1 VDWASEPGAA
11 GRSIR
16 TVSAVA
22 AVIIAVT
29 VALHRGLFAH
39 PDWQWLALVAAV
51 APFLIDL
58 RWPPRRAGGAFAL
71 LSAAVAGLAALIAV
85 EPPGPDVSLLLL
97 LVVAARVG
105 AGAPARVSVPVGLT
119 AIGLLVYLVEA
130 RPGVTSI
137 AMIIGLAFA
146 WSAGLAM
153 RMQADLTRRLLQ
165 ARGELTAAAAREE
178 RQRVARDIH
187 DVVAHTMSVTMLH
200 LAGARLALAEGE
212 RDEAMDSLRQAEVS
226 GRAAMADIRQTIGLL
241 RDPQS
246 TVAPPLAP
254 SPAPARDLADLV
266 ASFVDAGL
274 KVDYQVDGDPSDMP
288 APVAHAVYP
297 IVREAL
303 SNAARHS
310 AGGAAEVGLSVAG
323 ERVRLSVRNNHR
335 GGPVGAGHGIAG
347 MRQRARLA
355 GGSLIVGPDGDRWCV
370 DAAFPGQ
377 P

>member
-1 VDWASEPGAA
+1 
-11 GRSIR
+11 
-16 TVSAVA
+16 
-22 AVIIAVT
+22 
-29 VALHRGLFAH
+29 
-39 PDWQWLALVAAV
+39 
-51 APFLIDL
+51 
-58 RWPPRRAGGAFAL
+58 
-71 LSAAVAGLAALIAV
+71 
-85 EPPGPDVSLLLL
+85 
-97 LVVAARVG
+97 VVAARVG
-105 AGAPARVSVPVGLT
+105 AGAPARVSVPVGLA
-119 AIGLLVYLVEA
+119 AIALLVYLDVS
-130 RPGVTSI
+130 RPGVTSV

-212 RDEAMDSLRQAEVS
+212 REEAMDSLRQAELS

-246 TVAPPLAP
+246 TVAPPPVP

-266 ASFVDAGL
+266 ASYVDAGL

-297 IVREAL
+297 IMREAL
-303 SNAARHS
+303 SNAARHA
-310 AGGAAEVGLSVAG
+310 AGGAAQVDLSVTG
-323 ERVRLSVRNNHR
+323 ERVRLSVRNDHR
-335 GGPVGAGHGIAG
+335 SGPVGAGHGIAG

-355 GGSLIVGPDGDRWCV
+355 GGSLIVGPDGDRWLV
-370 DAAFPGQ
+370 DVAFPGQ